1 MEDEISFTIDRT
13 TIDSLSSDTRV
24 LILSSIRNRKKTNAD
39 LAKELSLKPS
49 TIHHHLERLKEAGL
63 VESAE
68 DGHKWIYYDLT
79 LFGRALLNPEKKM
92 NVSIILSSFLTFVV
106 ALMAVYTYFVM
117 PHLNSAPW
125 IPVVDDPFL
134 QMFIIA
140 VITVI
145 GQVLILVYAIRRNKT
160 G

>member
-1 MEDEISFTIDRT
+1 MDLLRSH
-13 TIDSLSSDTRV
+13 
-24 LILSSIRNRKKTNAD
+24 SIR
-39 LAKELSLKPS
+39 SS
-49 TIHHHLERLKEAGL
+49 
-63 VESAE
+63 
-68 DGHKWIYYDLT
+68 
-79 LFGRALLNPEKKM
+79 LLNPDKKIS
-92 NVSIILSSFLTFVV
+92 VSIILSSVLTFVV
-106 ALMAVYTYFVM
+106 ALMAVYTYFAM

-145 GQVLILVYAIRRNKT
+145 GQILILVYVIRRNKT